1 MELNPASA
9 SRDVLETLRRAGATR
24 LSFGV
29 QSFDDGVL
37 RRAGRRHGA
46 QAARE
51 AVREAGRL
59 GFRDA
64 GIDLIAGLPG
74 DGAATWR
81 ATLEE
86 TLRLGVKHVSVYALT
101 VEPGTP
107 LAKECEQG
115 AFTPLEDGEMLERLA
130 LAEEL
135 LGKAG
140 FVRYE
145 ISNYA
150 PPGFECRHNLAT
162 WRGED
167 YLGLGPSAASRIGLR
182 RWMRARG
189 AEDYVA
195 AVEAG
200 REPPCEE
207 DETLAPRADAVERAI
222 FALRLAEGIDTA
234 ALQKRFPAQAELFK
248 EWDATLAL
256 EAQRGLAEKT
266 RTGAW
271 RLTSRGREV
280 CDAILGDLPLQS
292 KKEIGRSGGI

>member
-9 SRDVLETLRRAGATR
+9 TRGVLETLLRSGATR

-37 RRAGRRHGA
+37 RRAGRRHDA
-46 QAARE
+46 QTARE
-51 AVREAGRL
+51 AVREAARL

-81 ATLEE
+81 RTLEE
-86 TLRLGVKHVSVYALT
+86 TLRLGLKHVSVYALT

-107 LAKECEQG
+107 LAEERERG
-115 AFTPLEDGEMLERLA
+115 AWEPPDDGEMLERLA

-135 LGKAG
+135 LGGAG
-140 FVRYE
+140 FARYE

-150 PPGFECRHNLAT
+150 QPGFECRHNLAV

-167 YLGLGPSAASRIGLR
+167 YLGLGPSAASRAGLR
-182 RWMRARG
+182 RWTRSRG
-189 AEDYVA
+189 PEQYVA
-195 AVEAG
+195 ALEAG
-200 REPPCEE
+200 REPPCSE
-207 DETLAPRADAVERAI
+207 DETLSARADAVERAI
-222 FALRLAEGIDTA
+222 FALRLAEGLDTS
-234 ALQKRFPAQAELFK
+234 ALQRRFPAQAELFK

-256 EAQRGLAEKT
+256 EAERGLAEKT
-266 RTGAW
+266 PEGAW
-271 RLTSRGREV
+271 RLTARGREV
-280 CDAILGDLPLQS
+280 CDAILGDLPM
-292 KKEIGRSGGI
+292 